1 MSEQE
6 NVAIVK
12 QALAAFQR
20 GDLQTFL
27 KFFSDDSEFRHP
39 MSTAIWPWAGTRR
52 GRAQLAESAAEV
64 VKVIEFERFEPREF
78 IAQGN
83 KVVVLVFE
91 RGRVKATG
99 RVVDNEY
106 VHVFTVS
113 GGKIVQFCVY
123 EDTAPIIA
131 AIRDQEAI

>member
-1 MSEQE
+1 MSEQK

-20 GDLQTFL
+20 GELQTFL
-27 KFFSDDSEFRHP
+27 NFFSDDAAFRHP
-39 MSTAIWPWAGTRR
+39 MSTAIWPWAGTRH
-52 GRAQLAESAAEV
+52 GRAQLAESAAGV
-64 VKVIEFERFEPREF
+64 VEVIEFEWFEPREF

-83 KVVVLVFE
+83 KVVVLVF
-91 RGRVKATG
+91 
-99 RVVDNEY
+99 DNDY

-113 GGKIVQFCVY
+113 EGKIVQFCVY

-131 AIRDQEAI
+131 AIRNQEAI

>member
-1 MSEQE
+1 MSEQK

-20 GDLQTFL
+20 GELQTFL
-27 KFFSDDSEFRHP
+27 NFFSDDAAFRHP
-39 MSTAIWPWAGTRR
+39 MSTAIWPWAGTRH
-52 GRAQLAESAAEV
+52 GRAQLAESAAGV
-64 VKVIEFERFEPREF
+64 VEVIEFEWFEPREF

-99 RVVDNEY
+99 RVFDNDY

-113 GGKIVQFCVY
+113 EGKIVQFCVY

-131 AIRDQEAI
+131 AIRNQEAI